1 MKNSF
6 QPTDKNAF
14 SLVELSIVLVILGL
28 LVGGILSGQ
37 SLIRAAEM
45 RSVNTEYQRYAAAVS
60 TFRDKYF
67 ALPGDMSNATSFWT
81 AGTANGDGNG
91 QILGSAPTV
100 AATNETG
107 HFWAQ
112 LGLAGLVEGSYTP
125 ASWASPVLG
134 TTTPRGKLSSSGW
147 NMRWVGTVANDDIT
161 VGTTGAGT
169 NIMYEGNYGNAF
181 FLMSAVTLAAPTA
194 AGGLLR
200 AEEAWNIDT
209 KMDDG
214 KPATGSVTSLEIQG
228 AATPNG
234 CANAAGSTSATA
246 GTVAYDL
253 ANTNA
258 TECSLVFK
266 SGY

>member
-6 QPTDKNAF
+6 NAIDKKAF

-28 LVGGILSGQ
+28 LVGGVLSGQ
-37 SLIRAAEM
+37 SLIRAAEL
-45 RSVNTEYQRYAAAVS
+45 RSVNSEYQRYSAAMG

-67 ALPGDMSNATSFWT
+67 ALPGDMSNATSFW
-81 AGTANGDGNG
+81 AAEANGDGNG
-91 QILGSAPTV
+91 LIMGSAPTV

-107 HFWAQ
+107 HFWSQ
-112 LGLAGLVEGSYTP
+112 LALAGLIEGVYTP

-134 TTTPRGKLSSSGW
+134 TTNPSGKMATSGW
-147 NMRWVGTVANDDIT
+147 HMRSVGTVANDDIT

-181 FLMSAVTLAAPTA
+181 FFMKAVTLAAPTA
-194 AGGLLR
+194 AGGLMR

-214 KPATGSVTSLEIQG
+214 KPMTGSVTSLEIQG
-228 AATPNG
+228 AASPNG

-246 GTVAYDL
+246 SSVAYDL
-253 ANTNA
+253 LNSNA
-258 TECSLVFK
+258 SECSLVFK